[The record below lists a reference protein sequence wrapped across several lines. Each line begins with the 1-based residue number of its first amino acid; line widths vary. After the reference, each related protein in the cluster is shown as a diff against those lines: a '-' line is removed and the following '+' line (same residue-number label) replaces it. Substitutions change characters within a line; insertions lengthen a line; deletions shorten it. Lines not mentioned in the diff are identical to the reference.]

1 MGTVF
6 DHHEEGLI
14 TPQPDTARE
23 RLRRVLEALTVLGE
37 IQGTLREVAHSLVAE
52 LKATGQIQDDRPL
65 DARIAGMHANRQVI
79 GDTYREQRPVA
90 AEQLLWAAADVAQG
104 DSPARIAR
112 VLMTT
117 LGRQRTAADPPVSTA
132 EWQAVLWGRKAQA
145 PAARA
150 AVQFHLE
157 PEAGE

>member
-1 MGTVF
+1 M
-6 DHHEEGLI
+6 I

-23 RLRRVLEALTVLGE
+23 RLRRVLEALAVLEE
-37 IQGTLREVAHSLVAE
+37 IWGILREVAHSLVAE
-52 LKATGQIQDDRPL
+52 LKATGQIQDNRPL
-65 DARIAGMHANRQVI
+65 DALIASMHANRQVI

-117 LGRQRTAADPPVSTA
+117 LGRQRNAADPPIAMA
-132 EWQAVLWGRKAQA
+132 EWQAVLWSRKAPA
-145 PAARA
+145 PAARTA
-150 AVQFHLE
+150 LQFHLE